1 MGNSLSGR
9 DGDDSD
15 LMSDIQVVV
24 FSDSLQLVSGIEFDR
39 NDEGVYVLPDFS
51 MLSSSVLNSSDQV
64 DLEDS
69 SCFNSDLCSDCNV
82 DFSNLLVVEYNHQ
95 SSVSSESECVFSVVF
110 NGHSSVESDVVVSSS
125 LKESFIS
132 SSEGKKLS

>member
-15 LMSDIQVVV
+15 LMSDIHVVV
-24 FSDSLQLVSGIEFDR
+24 FSDSLQLVSGIEFDS

-69 SCFNSDLCSDCNV
+69 SCFKSDLCSDCNV
-82 DFSNLLVVEYNHQ
+82 DFSNLLAVEYNHQ
-95 SSVSSESECVFSVVF
+95 SSVSSESE
-110 NGHSSVESDVVVSSS
+110 
-125 LKESFIS
+125 
-132 SSEGKKLS
+132 